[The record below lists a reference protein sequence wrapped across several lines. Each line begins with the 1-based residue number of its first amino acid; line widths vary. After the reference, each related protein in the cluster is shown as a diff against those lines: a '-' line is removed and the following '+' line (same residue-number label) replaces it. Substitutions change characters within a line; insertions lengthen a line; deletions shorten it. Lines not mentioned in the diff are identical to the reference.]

1 MEIKVVKKVLAAN
14 DAIAEDTRAFF
25 REKGIFA
32 LNLMG
37 SPGSGKTAILERTV
51 EQLSPG
57 VSIGVI
63 EGDITEKR
71 DAERL
76 SRFGIPISQINT
88 GPFGGQCHLEAS
100 WIKSAARE
108 LPLDELKLL
117 FIENI
122 GNLVCPAE
130 FATGAHKNAVV
141 LSTPEGEDKPL
152 KYPLMFRV
160 SDVLIVNKTDLLP
173 HLSFDVDLLIM
184 NAKRVNSNLEIL
196 KLSAMTG
203 DGMKAWTDWLL
214 RNLSVANVGRGG
226 LTLQTH

>member
-1 MEIKVVKKVLAAN
+1 MEIRVVKKVLAAN
-14 DAIAEDTRAFF
+14 DAVAEDTKALFT
-25 REKGIFA
+25 EKGIFA

-37 SPGSGKTAILERTV
+37 SPGSGKTTILERTLERLGPEV
-51 EQLSPG
+51 PT
-57 VSIGVI
+57 GVI

-100 WIKSAARE
+100 WIRTAASE
-108 LPLDELKLL
+108 LPLDELRLL

-130 FATGAHKNAVV
+130 FATGAHKNVVV

-173 HLSFDVDLLIM
+173 HLSFDVDSLIM
-184 NAKRVNSNLEIL
+184 NARAVNPQLEIL
-196 KLSAMTG
+196 ELSATTG
-203 DGMKAWTDWLL
+203 EGITGWIDWVL
-214 RNLSVANVGRGG
+214 AH
-226 LTLQTH
+226 LQG